1 MTEPMEPDTAN
12 SLWDAACTVAQSAHR
27 ETLERAAGCLA
38 VALTDMLVS
47 SRTPRHRAVASVLAA
62 GHGPCTVTGSSRGA
76 WLPNAAAANAY
87 LMHARLTDDSFEVAA
102 HPGLTVV
109 PVALAAAEH
118 VADVTGI
125 TPTGQAV
132 LRAIVGGYEIACR
145 LAERLLPHVSSRGWR
160 VTSVIAPLSAAATLA
175 LMLDMPREIAC
186 NAVGLAA
193 TTAGGPLAVVSTAGD
208 GWRLQPAL
216 AVQAG
221 VSAALAAQAGLHVG
235 ADYLAAT
242 HGYYELFGTAA
253 PPAREFTA
261 PAVHAVTFKRY
272 PVAMYGQSIFDAF
285 DKLPRLS
292 GQATRS
298 TITVAPFAAQ
308 YGSQS
313 RASVTSI
320 SSVRG
325 IAFQALREFHPDLDT
340 RRLEDTGQLVVIP
353 DAQIDPLAARIS
365 VELADG
371 NTYTADGSGDT
382 QEWGITEFSEHCFA
396 LLGRRGAEICD
407 AAQRISTEN
416 NFGELLEIWRTS

>member
-12 SLWDAACTVAQSAHR
+12 SLWDAASTVAQSAHP

-47 SRTPRHRAVASVLAA
+47 SRTPRHRAVASALAA
-62 GHGPCTVTGSSRGA
+62 GDGPCTVTGSPRGA
-76 WLPNAAAANAY
+76 CLPNAVAANAY

-118 VADVTGI
+118 AADVTGI
-125 TPTGQAV
+125 MPTGQAV
-132 LRAIVGGYEIACR
+132 LRAVVGGYEIACR
-145 LAERLLPHVSSRGWR
+145 LAERLLPQVSSRGWR

-175 LMLDMPREIAC
+175 LMLDLPSETACDAIA
-186 NAVGLAA
+186 LAA
-193 TTAGGPLAVVSTAGD
+193 TTAGGPLAVVSTSGD

-221 VSAALAAQAGLHVG
+221 VSAALAAQAGLRIG
-235 ADYLAAT
+235 ADYLAAR
-242 HGYYELFGTAA
+242 HGYYELFGAA
-253 PPAREFTA
+253 MPITRQPGA

-285 DKLPRLS
+285 GKLPTLT

-298 TITVAPFAAQ
+298 TITVAPFAAR
-308 YGSQS
+308 YGSQNE
-313 RASVTSI
+313 ASITSI
-320 SSVRG
+320 SSVPG
-325 IAFQALREFHPDLDT
+325 IALQALREFHPDLDI
-340 RRLEDTGQLVVIP
+340 RLLEDTGQLVVIP
-353 DAQIDPLAARIS
+353 DPHIDPLSARIG

-371 NTYTADGSGDT
+371 TEYTAGGNGDT
-382 QEWGITEFSEHCFA
+382 REWDATDFRVHCIA
-396 LLGRRGAEICD
+396 TSGSPELCD
-407 AAQRISTEN
+407 AAYRISAEN
-416 NFGELLEIWRTS
+416 SLDKLLEIWRAG